1 MTRTRTRAH
10 RRPTIT
16 DVARAAGVSTAVVS
30 YALNDRPGVSAATR
44 ERVLRVAE
52 EFGWRPSVAAR
63 SVRGGPQTVT
73 LAVSGAA
80 GSIAHDPDFLEFVS
94 AVTDVL
100 HERGLTLA
108 MHVAER
114 AEDTGRT
121 FRTWW
126 AERRFDAVIV
136 PDVRVDDP
144 RVVELCRIGAP
155 TVVMAPWPAVAG
167 LASVYLDED
176 AVAARVGAAVLE
188 LGHRRVAA
196 VTGPTDLVR
205 TRLRV
210 DALRRTVADLGGRLE
225 HRAVDA
231 SVDGAAA
238 ATHALLTAPEPP
250 SAIVYDSDTGALA
263 GLDVAR
269 RCGLQVPWDV
279 SVVAVGDSALCRL
292 STPAITVLPVPMA
305 ALGSAVGHAAHAALD
320 GLTGH
325 RAVVPVAGLVRR
337 GSTSPCVLTGV
348 ND

>member
-1 MTRTRTRAH
+1 MTRTSTRVH
-10 RRPTIT
+10 HRPTIS

-52 EFGWRPSVAAR
+52 EFGWRPSIAAR
-63 SVRGGPQTVT
+63 SVRGGPQTVGLT
-73 LAVSGAA
+73 VSGAP
-80 GSIAHDPDFLEFVS
+80 GTIAHDPAFLDFVS

-100 HERGLTLA
+100 GERGLTLA
-108 MHVAER
+108 MHVAEC
-114 AEDTGRT
+114 AEETART

-126 AERRFDAVIV
+126 AERRFDAMIV

-144 RVVELCRIGAP
+144 RVIGLCRVGAP
-155 TVVMAPWPAVAG
+155 TVALAPWPVTEG
-167 LASVYLDED
+167 LASVWLDED
-176 AVAARVGAAVLE
+176 DVAARAAAAVLE

-196 VTGPTDLVR
+196 VTGPMTMLR

-210 DALRRTVADLGGRLE
+210 DALRRTVTEHGGQLD
-225 HRAVDA
+225 HRAADA

-238 ATHALLTAPEPP
+238 ATHALLTGPEPP

-269 RCGLQVPWDV
+269 RCGLQVPWDL

-292 STPAITVLPVPMA
+292 STPAITVLPMPMA
-305 ALGSAVGHAAHAALD
+305 ALGTAVGRATQAVLD
-320 GLTGH
+320 GVGGY
-325 RAVVPVAGLVRR
+325 RGVVPVSGLVRR
-337 GSTSPCVLTGV
+337 GSTGPCVLTSA
-348 ND
+348 